1 VGTLGIQGK
10 ALFVDGRGNENFER
24 ASRNVRTWKLVDPL
38 AVNAYDVLAHGTLVL
53 SKQAFSRVVQN
64 LGGE

>member
-1 VGTLGIQGK
+1 MD
-10 ALFVDGRGNENFER
+10 ARGNENFVR
-24 ASRNVRTWKLVDPL
+24 ASRNVKTWKVVDPL

-53 SKQAFSRVVQN
+53 SKQALSRVVKN